1 MEITCRGAFAVCTY
15 HFVPYAGYP
24 LVSSDS
30 WSGITESD
38 MRDVTKTFEEM
49 QKDLLD
55 IFNDKTVLVGHCIS
69 STF

>member
-1 MEITCRGAFAVCTY
+1 
-15 HFVPYAGYP
+15 
-24 LVSSDS
+24 
-30 WSGITESD
+30 

-69 STF
+69 SDLLMVKVL